1 MFLTKFRFVGAL
13 AVIFTALTLGCN
25 DKTDHDKPGEDAV
38 GHDDDDGHDHS
49 AHEHGDEAE
58 SEVEEALAAL
68 SAEDRKLA
76 EAQKTCPVSG
86 EPLGEMGT
94 PIKMTVKGQAIFI
107 CCEACRKPL
116 EKNPDKYLAKLNK

>member
-1 MFLTKFRFVGAL
+1 MFFTKFRFVGAL
-13 AVIFTALTLGCN
+13 AVIFAALTLGCG
-25 DKTDHDKPGEDAV
+25 DKTDHDE
-38 GHDDDDGHDHS
+38 DDGHDHS
-49 AHEHGDEAE
+49 AHEDGDEAAE

-94 PIKMTVKGQAIFI
+94 PIKLTVKGQELFI
-107 CCEACRKPL
+107 CCEACRKPI

>member
-1 MFLTKFRFVGAL
+1 MFFTKFRFIGAL
-13 AVIFTALTLGCN
+13 AVIFAALSVGCS
-25 DKTDHDKPGEDAV
+25 DKTDHDKDEDDAV
-38 GHDDDDGHDHS
+38 GHDDGHDHS
-49 AHEHGDEAE
+49 AHKDGDEATE
-58 SEVEEALAAL
+58 TEAALAAL

-94 PIKMTVKGQAIFI
+94 PIKMTVKGQELFI
-107 CCEACRKPL
+107 CCEMCRKPI

>member
-1 MFLTKFRFVGAL
+1 MFFTKFRFIGAL
-13 AVIFTALTLGCN
+13 AVILAALTVGCS
-25 DKTDHDKPGEDAV
+25 DKTDHDKHDDKDAV
-38 GHDDDDGHDHS
+38 GKDADDGHDHS
-49 AHEHGDEAE
+49 AHGHGDEATE
-58 SEVEEALAAL
+58 TEEALAAL

-94 PIKMTVKGQAIFI
+94 PIKMTVKGQDLFI
-107 CCEACRKPL
+107 CCEACRKPI